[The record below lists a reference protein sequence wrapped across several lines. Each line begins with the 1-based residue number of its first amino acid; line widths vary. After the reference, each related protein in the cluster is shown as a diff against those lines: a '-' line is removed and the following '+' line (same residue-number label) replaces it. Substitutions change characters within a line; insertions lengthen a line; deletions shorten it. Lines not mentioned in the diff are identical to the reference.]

1 MSQRCA
7 SGFGSFYHQAEIVR
21 KTLIPRE
28 LSCIRHSVIDLE
40 IGTVRYDEHTL
51 LLVFRCE
58 EIPERL
64 QNAFAALAGSGP
76 AYIYQVD
83 HALCKPC

>member
-1 MSQRCA
+1 MRHDEQ
-7 SGFGSFYHQAEIVR
+7 G
-21 KTLIPRE
+21 LI
-28 LSCIRHSVIDLE
+28 
-40 IGTVRYDEHTL
+40 
-51 LLVFRCE
+51 LVFRCE

-83 HALCKPC
+83 HALSNCVSHVRQSKVVRNYELLITISDFKC